1 MFPFRMSEKSN
12 VSRRRFLE
20 ATGSAASAVAL
31 AGQAAGQQTTTT
43 QQGGGGG
50 GQGDGK
56 TLQRINSTMST
67 LDPIKATDTASGTV
81 IQQIFDAL
89 MNYPDGRIAVNN
101 LLAESHEVSDDF
113 TSYTFNLKQGATFH
127 NGDEVTAQDFVYS
140 WERLA
145 ASENSRRSAFILEN
159 IGVEHETTQDGD
171 YRPGTLAVE
180 AQDDY
185 TLTMETSAPF
195 HATMELLAYTSFAAL
210 PEGIVGDIPGYEGE
224 MPYNRFATSNPIGAG
239 PFQFERWQS
248 NQEAAVT
255 RFDDYHGQTANIA
268 GVTWSI
274 IEDDQAAYTYTM
286 NKNADVVFNE
296 NIPTAQY
303 DPGKLNVENTDDL
316 SREVGTYGPVENGA
330 TMDYLGVQTI
340 NSFYIGFNQNN
351 VEEAAR
357 KATAYALNQQIA
369 VDQVFKGRGNGAYH
383 FTPPRIYPGGPQ
395 QYNQHAENNYP
406 YGYNETQLEQA
417 RQMMED
423 AGYGPNNQYQFTL
436 TTYQS
441 TTWQSIAKIIRDQLA
456 SAHIDLQ
463 LQQAPFSTLLQ
474 RGRNGNLQAYTL
486 GWIMDWPA
494 PDNFL
499 NLLYPPA
506 TDTSQSGPLSYVNW
520 SDTQAAQQA
529 TQAWEKIQN
538 NAAPSDQAEQARNE
552 AYVTIEE
559 ANWQDVVFLPVYH
572 RLDQEFRYQWVD
584 MPKFGSA
591 GPSRQMYN
599 KTTIGQRN

>member
-1 MFPFRMSEKSN
+1 
-12 VSRRRFLE
+12 
-20 ATGSAASAVAL
+20 
-31 AGQAAGQQTTTT
+31 
-43 QQGGGGG
+43 
-50 GQGDGK
+50 
-56 TLQRINSTMST
+56 
-67 LDPIKATDTASGTV
+67 
-81 IQQIFDAL
+81 
-89 MNYPDGRIAVNN
+89 
-101 LLAESHEVSDDF
+101 
-113 TSYTFNLKQGATFH
+113 
-127 NGDEVTAQDFVYS
+127 
-140 WERLA
+140 
-145 ASENSRRSAFILEN
+145 
-159 IGVEHETTQDGD
+159 
-171 YRPGTLAVE
+171 
-180 AQDDY
+180 
-185 TLTMETSAPF
+185 
-195 HATMELLAYTSFAAL
+195 
-210 PEGIVGDIPGYEGE
+210 
-224 MPYNRFATSNPIGAG
+224 
-239 PFQFERWQS
+239 
-248 NQEAAVT
+248 
-255 RFDDYHGQTANIA
+255 
-268 GVTWSI
+268 
-274 IEDDQAAYTYTM
+274 
-286 NKNADVVFNE
+286 VFNE

-303 DPGKLNVENTDDL
+303 DPEKLNVEQTDDL
-316 SREVGTYGPVENGA
+316 GREVGTYGPVQNGA

-357 KATAYALNQQIA
+357 KATAYALNQQLA

-395 QYNQHAENNYP
+395 QYNQHARNNYP
-406 YGYNETQLEQA
+406 YGYNETQLQRA
-417 RQMMED
+417 RQVMED

-456 SAHIDLQ
+456 SVHINLQ

-538 NAAPSDQAEQARNE
+538 NAAPSDQAEQARQE
-552 AYVTIEE
+552 AYVTMEE

-599 KTTIGQRN
+599 TTSIGQRN